1 MGIYGKNAWDIAFD
15 QWQGWTLKLKKGRAH
30 SLSLSPSFYLPPHS
44 PSPTCCHS
52 LSHSCSTISLALT
65 WISFIDSA
73 AAWSEKKAA
82 DYFWI
87 LRCLVE
93 KSWRKTVLP
102 VNSGQEKMVKKF
114 AWAVKLWALS
124 GNKGPYDG
132 RFKCIKDRGEHY
144 DPILSEIT
152 WMASP
157 EGKSPS
163 AEPFMATSSHP
174 EGENAWRSPGS
185 ATLNVAA

>member
-1 MGIYGKNAWDIAFD
+1 MARLNIETQEG
-15 QWQGWTLKLKKGRAH
+15 QSTL
-30 SLSLSPSFYLPPHS
+30 SLSLSFLLPP
-44 PSPTCCHS
+44 PTFS
-52 LSHSCSTISLALT
+52 LSHLLSLSVSLLLHNLSSSDLDFFHWFSCSLVRKKGCWLFLNLKMLGWKILEK
-65 WISFIDSA
+65 DS
-73 AAWSEKKAA
+73 
-82 DYFWI
+82 
-87 LRCLVE
+87 
-93 KSWRKTVLP
+93 VLP

-124 GNKGPYDG
+124 GNKRPYDG